1 MSTPTAVAAIAAG
14 IGIGG
19 CAVAWA
25 ITRLGLARG
34 KFAALCDLGEDPDAC
49 DDHDLIY
56 GGTTWDARWDVD
68 EPRPGTGPRRNR
80 EVL

>member
-1 MSTPTAVAAIAAG
+1 MSTPTAVGAIAAG

-25 ITRLGLARG
+25 IARLGLA
-34 KFAALCDLGEDPDAC
+34 KNKIPALCDLGEDPDAH

-56 GGTTWDARWDVD
+56 GGTTWDPRWDE
-68 EPRPGTGPRRNR
+68 EPRPGPGPSRRR
-80 EVL
+80 AVL